1 MAVAEVEKR
10 TLPATAAATSA
21 EQPWPVRLL
30 SAKISEY
37 VAKMSTIWVE
47 GQVVECRLRPG
58 TGIAFITLRDVDV
71 DMSLSVTAN
80 RRLLTSSFPD
90 GLREGSRVVVRAT
103 PEFWTKRGTLQ
114 LTAQEIRA
122 VGVGELLARIEHLK
136 RVLAAEGLFDPGHK
150 KPLPFLPAAVGLV
163 CGRGSAAE
171 RDVVVTATTRW
182 PGVRFEVRPV
192 PVQGPAAAREVAG
205 ALRELDALP
214 EVDVI
219 VISRGGG
226 SLEDLLP
233 FSDEGLVRA
242 VAAARTPVV
251 SAIGHEVDSPLL
263 DLVADVRASTPTDA
277 GRRVVPAVSEELAG
291 LTAARQRLL
300 ASMVRRLD
308 GEQGALTSVRS
319 RPVLAEPHRW
329 VDARAEDV
337 GALTTRVRRGLDAV
351 LRTAAGELG
360 ALVAGVRALSPQAT
374 LVRGYAVVQRS
385 RDAAVVRSADQVE
398 PDEELVLRLAH
409 GRLSARAGSEGGAPE
424 AQTDGP
430 ASTASTSSAAST
442 TAIAHVADTAEQ
454 EEPSAPADQDRT
466 AETGET
472 S

>member
-10 TLPATAAATSA
+10 SLPATAAATSA
-21 EQPWPVRLL
+21 EHPWPVRLL

-37 VAKMSTIWVE
+37 VAKMSSIWVE

-90 GLREGSRVVVRAT
+90 GLRDGSRVVVRAT

-114 LTAQEIRA
+114 MTAQEIRA

-136 RVLAAEGLFDPGHK
+136 RVLASEGLFDPGRK
-150 KPLPFLPAAVGLV
+150 KPLPFLPRTVGLV

-182 PGVRFEVRPV
+182 PGVRFEIRTV
-192 PVQGPAAAREVAG
+192 PVQGQVAAREVAG

-214 EVDVI
+214 EVDVVI
-219 VISRGGG
+219 VTRGGG

-277 GRRVVPAVSEELAG
+277 GRRVVPAVTEEVAG
-291 LTAARQRLL
+291 LDAARGRLL
-300 ASMVRRLD
+300 ASTLRRLD
-308 GEQGALTSVRS
+308 GEQGALTAMRS
-319 RPVLAEPHRW
+319 RPALAEPHRW
-329 VDARAEDV
+329 VDARGDDV
-337 GALTTRVRRGLDAV
+337 AALTTRVRRGLDTV
-351 LRTAAGELG
+351 LAAASGELG

-374 LVRGYAVVQRS
+374 LVRGYAVVQRA
-385 RDAAVVRSADQVE
+385 RDGGVVRAPGEVAV
-398 PDEELVLRLAH
+398 DEELVLRLAE
-409 GRLSARAGSEGGAPE
+409 GRLTARAVTGEPSQGGAE
-424 AQTDGP
+424 EQGP
-430 ASTASTSSAAST
+430 MTST
-442 TAIAHVADTAEQ
+442 TT
-454 EEPSAPADQDRT
+454 
-466 AETGET
+466 ETGET
-472 S
+472 T

>member
-10 TLPATAAATSA
+10 SLPATAAATSA
-21 EQPWPVRLL
+21 EHPWPVRLL

-90 GLREGSRVVVRAT
+90 GLRDGSRVVVRAA

-136 RVLAAEGLFDPGHK
+136 RVLASEGLFEPGRK
-150 KPLPFLPAAVGLV
+150 KPLPFLPQAVGLV

-182 PGVRFEVRPV
+182 PGVRFEIRTV
-192 PVQGPAAAREVAG
+192 PVQGQAAAREVAG

-214 EVDVI
+214 EVDV
-219 VISRGGG
+219 VIITRGGG

-233 FSDEGLVRA
+233 FSDEGLVRT

-277 GRRVVPAVSEELAG
+277 GRRVVPAVTEEVAG
-291 LTAARQRLL
+291 LDAARGRLL
-300 ASMVRRLD
+300 ASMLRRLD
-308 GEQGALTSVRS
+308 GEQSALTAMRS
-319 RPVLAEPHRW
+319 RPALSEPHRW
-329 VDARAEDV
+329 VGVRGDDV
-337 GALTTRVRRGLDAV
+337 AALTSRVRRGLDTV
-351 LRTAAGELG
+351 LAAASGELG

-374 LVRGYAVVQRS
+374 LVRGYAVVQRA
-385 RDAAVVRSADQVE
+385 RDGGVVRAPGDVGA
-398 PDEELVLRLAH
+398 DEELVLRLAQ
-409 GRLSARAGSEGGAPE
+409 GRLTARAVTDAPSRGGTGE
-424 AQTDGP
+424 QGP
-430 ASTASTSSAAST
+430 MTST
-442 TAIAHVADTAEQ
+442 TT
-454 EEPSAPADQDRT
+454 
-466 AETGET
+466 ETGET
-472 S
+472 T

>member
-10 TLPATAAATSA
+10 TLPATAAATTA
-21 EQPWPVRLL
+21 ESPWPVRLL

-47 GQVVECRLRPG
+47 GQVVEARLRPG

-90 GLREGSRVVVRAT
+90 GLREGTRVVVRAT

-136 RVLAAEGLFDPGHK
+136 RVLASEGLFDPSRK

-182 PGVRFEVRPV
+182 PGVRFEIRAV
-192 PVQGPAAAREVAG
+192 PVQGAAAARAVTG
-205 ALRELDALP
+205 AVRELDDLA

-219 VISRGGG
+219 IVTRGGG

-242 VAAARTPVV
+242 VSAARTPVV

-277 GRRVVPAVSEELAG
+277 GRRVVPAVTEEVAG
-291 LTAARQRLL
+291 LDAARQRLL
-300 ASMVRRLD
+300 AAVERRLD
-308 GEQGALTSVRS
+308 GEQSALSATTS

-329 VDARAEDV
+329 VQARADDV
-337 GALTTRVRRGLDAV
+337 EVLTTRVRRGLDAV
-351 LRTAAGELG
+351 LSAASGELG

-385 RDAAVVRSADQVE
+385 RDGAVVRSPEEVE
-398 PDEELVLRLAH
+398 PDEELVLRLAR
-409 GRLSARAGSEGGAPE
+409 GRLAARAAPGAGEPAARE
-424 AQTDGP
+424 PAGP
-430 ASTASTSSAAST
+430 AGPEQAGPELAGD
-442 TAIAHVADTAEQ
+442 VATPDD
-454 EEPSAPADQDRT
+454 APAQDRT
-466 AETGET
+466 VETGET
-472 S
+472 P